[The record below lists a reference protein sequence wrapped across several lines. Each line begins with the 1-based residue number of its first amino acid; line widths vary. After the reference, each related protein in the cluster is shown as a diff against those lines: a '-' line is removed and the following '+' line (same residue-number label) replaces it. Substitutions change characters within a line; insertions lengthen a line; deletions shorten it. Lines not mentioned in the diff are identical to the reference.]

1 MTNRRGGLSCTAS
14 PSIPAGTDLRALT
27 SRSGAAWG
35 WPREGRTVA
44 RHVENDNPELAG
56 VERGAAGGP
65 ARTGCWAR
73 ARRRA
78 DGARARRRPGAAGA
92 PARWGRARFC
102 GLQQGAHLCVTVA
115 RPADR
120 VAVEVQSADHFRHVD
135 PALDPAGERL
145 DRVGRIVP
153 VHPTSTAKW
162 WRVPAWTHTNGRSC
176 TAAAAATTASDPSPP
191 ATPRRIGAV
200 RHGGLG
206 QRGQVLARAEDDS
219 FDPALAPARRPCGA

>member
-27 SRSGAAWG
+27 SRSGAARG

-78 DGARARRRPGAAGA
+78 DGARSRRRRPGAAGA
-92 PARWGRARFC
+92 PARWGRARFG
-102 GLQQGAHLCVTVA
+102 GLQQGAHLCVAVA

-120 VAVEVQSADHFRHVD
+120 VAVEVQSAVHFRHVD

-145 DRVGRIVP
+145 DRAGRIVP
-153 VHPTSTAKW
+153 VTPTSTAKW
-162 WRVPAWTHTNGRSC
+162 WRVPAWTHERKVMHSGCCGRHRERPV
-176 TAAAAATTASDPSPP
+176 TASHPP
-191 ATPRRIGAV
+191 AHRRRSSRRPGSA
-200 RHGGLG
+200 
-206 QRGQVLARAEDDS
+206 RGRGRCVYA
-219 FDPALAPARRPCGA
+219 ARRPGETIVA